1 MDSVSQASSRIDTAS
16 SILILRPQSAT
27 DADDE
32 WKRALVEGPDATALI
47 GISLSQQPSVWYE
60 EWCDTLETA
69 PADAAVISTPELTGE
84 NHCDDIE
91 VKTVATPSNLT
102 GLGVKTTPYLS
113 RWDEAIVVIDPLTV
127 LFQYADTQE
136 LYQFLHVLLTRVQ
149 TSGGSAQVYAD
160 PAVESDRT
168 VELLK
173 SLFDAVVEYDPD
185 VDSEDEAPWNVRHR
199 S

>member
-1 MDSVSQASSRIDTAS
+1 MDPVSQVSSEIDTAP
-16 SILILRPQSAT
+16 SILVLRPQSAS
-27 DADDE
+27 DADGE
-32 WKRALVEGPDATALI
+32 WKRALVDDPDATALI

-69 PADAAVISTPELTGE
+69 PADAAVIATPELTGE
-84 NHCDDIE
+84 NDCDDID

-113 RWDEAIVVIDPLTV
+113 RWSGAVVVIDPLTV
-127 LFQYADTQE
+127 LFQYADANE
-136 LYQFLHVLLTRVQ
+136 VYQFLHVLLTRVR
-149 TSGGSAQVYAD
+149 TSGGSVQVYAD

-173 SLFDAVVEYDPD
+173 SLFDAVVEYDPKD
-185 VDSEDEAPWNVRHR
+185 DETPWNVRHR
-199 S
+199 P

>member
-1 MDSVSQASSRIDTAS
+1 VDPVSKASSRIDAAS
-16 SILILRPQSAT
+16 STLVLRPQSAT
-27 DADDE
+27 DADSA
-32 WKRALVEGPDATALI
+32 WKRALIDDPDATALI

-69 PADAAVISTPELTGE
+69 PADAAVIATPELTGE
-84 NHCDDIE
+84 TNCDDIE
-91 VKTVATPSNLT
+91 VKTVATSSNLT
-102 GLGVKTTPYLS
+102 GIGVKTTPYLS
-113 RWDEAIVVIDPLTV
+113 RWKGPVVVIDPLTL

-136 LYQFLHVLLTRVQ
+136 VYQFLHVLLTRAR
-149 TSGGSAQVYAD
+149 TSGGSVQVYAD
-160 PAVESDRT
+160 PAVETDRT

-185 VDSEDEAPWNVRHR
+185 ADGEDETPWNVRHR